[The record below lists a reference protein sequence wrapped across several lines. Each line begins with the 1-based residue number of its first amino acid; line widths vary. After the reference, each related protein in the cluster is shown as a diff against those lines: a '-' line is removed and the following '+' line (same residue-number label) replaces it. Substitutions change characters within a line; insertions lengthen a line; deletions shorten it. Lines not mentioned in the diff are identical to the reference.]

1 MDFFRKQMINTHKET
16 STPIEKGRNRTKIL
30 SNKFANKMKQQRYKL
45 CMIYSTVAANKILSL
60 MGISYEQSCRRKN
73 SNISRLEEKV
83 VPIIYYD
90 KHKP

>member
-1 MDFFRKQMINTHKET
+1 
-16 STPIEKGRNRTKIL
+16 
-30 SNKFANKMKQQRYKL
+30 MKQQRYKS
-45 CMIYSTVAANKILSL
+45 CMIYSTAAANKILSL

-73 SNISRLEEKV
+73 SSTSRLEEKV